1 VAAASRARRRTSS
14 EAWSDGMSRVSAR
27 ECRRCWLWL
36 VSCRVPGCIGAR
48 RRIRH
53 GDTAGDDADRSGV
66 VSVNLFISCRGHTSH
81 GRCGQSSGERAS
93 ARDTHERHRHR
104 QGNKQQPATTT
115 TSRSD
120 TRARYFAKERRISPS
135 PGYATLSCSAR
146 SRHGAAWCDTVELV
160 ASDTVDGE
168 NVVAVA
174 NPQGREIEIDR
185 E

>member
-1 VAAASRARRRTSS
+1 MAAASRARRRTSS

-81 GRCGQSSGERAS
+81 RRCGQSSGERAS
-93 ARDTHERHRHR
+93 ARDTRATPTPTRQQATASNDDDEQERHAISLLRER
-104 QGNKQQPATTT
+104 AKNI
-115 TSRSD
+115 TSSGVCHSVLLRSL
-120 TRARYFAKERRISPS
+120 ARYMER
-135 PGYATLSCSAR
+135 L
-146 SRHGAAWCDTVELV
+146 GAARWS
-160 ASDTVDGE
+160 SDGS
-168 NVVAVA
+168 
-174 NPQGREIEIDR
+174 PLL
-185 E
+185 